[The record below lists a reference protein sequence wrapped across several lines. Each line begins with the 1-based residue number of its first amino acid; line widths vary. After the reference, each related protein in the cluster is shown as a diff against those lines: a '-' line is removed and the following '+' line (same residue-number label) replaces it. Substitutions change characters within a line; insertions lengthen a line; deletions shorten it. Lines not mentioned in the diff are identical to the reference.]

1 MSSENTQRVSYI
13 DQQME
18 YLENIPT
25 RLLTIPR
32 IVEYNELKEM
42 NDLFTSQSDTWNS
55 NEPIARYLFGKLFNT
70 SSNLFYQ
77 HFLIK
82 YYRALDILCSVEP
95 ITKVPLSLE
104 IAETILSYIGNEFSF
119 VRRRSVKALGEIAVT
134 DSNFF
139 VNHILLFVQI
149 AKNDV
154 PTVQIEMIKVYWTS
168 SSSYSYYY

>member
-42 NDLFTSQSDTWNS
+42 NDLLTSQSDTWNS

-77 HFLIK
+77 HFNE
-82 YYRALDILCSVEP
+82 ILQSSRH
-95 ITKVPLSLE
+95 PLLRGTNYKS
-104 IAETILSYIGNEFSF
+104 TSF
-119 VRRRSVKALGEIAVT
+119 A
-134 DSNFF
+134 
-139 VNHILLFVQI
+139 
-149 AKNDV
+149 
-154 PTVQIEMIKVYWTS
+154 
-168 SSSYSYYY
+168 